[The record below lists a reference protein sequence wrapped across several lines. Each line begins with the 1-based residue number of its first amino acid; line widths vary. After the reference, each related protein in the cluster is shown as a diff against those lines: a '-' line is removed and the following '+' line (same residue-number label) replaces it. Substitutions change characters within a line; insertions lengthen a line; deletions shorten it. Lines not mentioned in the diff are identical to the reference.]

1 MQEDNIP
8 LAVSTLIA
16 KKLAGE
22 MTETEQ
28 QDLDRW
34 INESVQNRALYQ
46 TVVDPSGKAGR
57 DALMKE
63 IDVNADWEEVSHKLF
78 RSAPERSI
86 SWYKVAASVAL
97 LAAAGVALYIALKPA
112 KTQEQQAAIIIPGS
126 AQAIVTLSDGKTI
139 TLSEAGN
146 QNKEFHERDG
156 SGFFNAAG
164 SLAYEAG
171 SAGGEELAFNE
182 IIVPRGGEYNVTL
195 SDGTRVWL
203 NSETQL
209 KFPVRFPA
217 GERTVEL
224 TGEAYFEVAHQQSR
238 PFIVKTQQ
246 QARVQV
252 YGTHFNVNAYPYQSQ
267 VAVTLNEGK
276 VSVRRENGQE
286 LMLKPNEQAVLRN
299 GQPEILR
306 TAVDASQF
314 SAWKD
319 GMLVFDNM
327 SLGDVST
334 LLGRWYDVTFE
345 FEDER
350 IRHYRF
356 TADIKRYGT
365 FREVLKFFE
374 KTNQITFTIDGRTVR
389 IRDKHDE

>member
-16 KKLAGE
+16 RKLAGE

-34 INESVQNRALYQ
+34 INASPRNRALYQ
-46 TVVDPSGKAGR
+46 TVVDPAGKAGR
-57 DALMKE
+57 DALLKE
-63 IDVNADWEEVSHKLF
+63 IDVNADWEEVSHKIF
-78 RSAPERSI
+78 PARERSV
-86 SWYKVAASVAL
+86 SWYKIAASVAL
-97 LAAAGVALYIALKPA
+97 LVAAGVALYIALKPEQ
-112 KTQEQQAAIIIPGS
+112 TQEQQAVIITPGS
-126 AQAIVTLSDGKTI
+126 AQAIVKLSDGKTI
-139 TLSEAGN
+139 ALSEAVN
-146 QNKEFHERDG
+146 QNKEFQEGNG
-156 SGFFNAAG
+156 SVFFNATG
-164 SLAYEAG
+164 SLAYKAG
-171 SAGGEELAFNE
+171 TAGGEELAFNE

-209 KFPVRFPA
+209 KFPVRFP
-217 GERTVEL
+217 GEERLVEL
-224 TGEAYFEVAHQQSR
+224 SGEAYFEVAHEENR
-238 PFIVKTQQ
+238 PFVVKTLQ
-246 QARVQV
+246 QARIQV
-252 YGTHFNVNAYPYQSQ
+252 YGTQFNINAYRDQTQ
-267 VAVTLNEGK
+267 VAVTLNTGK
-276 VSVRRENGQE
+276 VSVRRENGPE
-286 LMLKPNEQAVLRN
+286 LMLKPDEQAVLRS
-299 GQPEILR
+299 GKPEISR
-306 TAVDASQF
+306 TAVDAAQF